1 MAEAGPLTTTPGLV
15 DGHSHLRSTSL
26 ESHGVVG
33 SCLEEA
39 LLRMTAMSAVDIED
53 DAFVASCDLV
63 LAGVTGVQV
72 AFHTF
77 QEPEEYLA
85 SVEALIRG
93 IKRSHIRAL
102 VILMI
107 TDQAEYLPMGVPRPH
122 ALPGLM
128 EPSRGM
134 QPQEF
139 PGVVR
144 QAIADHPDIEFGIG
158 PVAPQWASDEL
169 LKILGELASSGMR
182 VHAHCLESP
191 LQRDWAG
198 DSVERLRRFGL
209 LGSHTSLAHCVWAS
223 DAELDVFADVGT
235 SLVTCPESNRLL
247 GSGTPR
253 VCEWSRRRITTA
265 IGMDSATGRPRPVQV
280 AQEVLPSEEA
290 MTALTTGGREAT
302 GLATDEDQVEWTD
315 LATGEVS
322 RVRIGE
328 RLVVE
333 QGRLVLEEEC
343 VDARQRIAERM
354 RKDERQRVQRQDALS
369 SIMAEYLQYADE
381 SLHGR

>member
-1 MAEAGPLTTTPGLV
+1 MTTTVGLV

-26 ESHGVVG
+26 DAHGVVG
-33 SCLEEA
+33 TCLEEA
-39 LLRMTAMSAVDIED
+39 LLRMTAMTAVDAED
-53 DAFVASCDLV
+53 DAFVAGCDLV
-63 LAGVTGVQV
+63 SSGVTGVQV

-77 QEPEEYLA
+77 QEPKEYLA
-85 SVEALIRG
+85 SVDALIRG

-107 TDQAEYLPMGVPRPH
+107 TDQAEYLPMGVARSH
-122 ALPGLM
+122 TLPGLV
-128 EPSRGM
+128 EPNRGM

-139 PGVVR
+139 PDVVR

-198 DSVERLRRFGL
+198 DSLERLRRFGL
-209 LGSHTSLAHCVWAS
+209 LGPHTCLAHCVWAS
-223 DAELDVFADVGT
+223 VAELDLLADLDVA
-235 SLVTCPESNRLL
+235 LVTCPESNRLL

-253 VCEWSRRRITTA
+253 VREWSRRAITTA

-280 AQEVLPSEEA
+280 AQEVLPTDEA
-290 MTALTTGGREAT
+290 LTALTTGGSEAT
-302 GLATDEDQVEWTD
+302 GLATNEDQVEWTD
-315 LATGEVS
+315 LDAGEVS

-333 QGRLVLEEEC
+333 QGRLVLDEEC
-343 VDARQRIAERM
+343 EDARERITERM
-354 RKDERQRVQRQDALS
+354 RQDERQRVQRQDALG
-369 SIMAEYLQYADE
+369 SIMAEYLQYVDKG
-381 SLHGR
+381 LGGH